1 MRNGELLPLPTLEER
16 LNVCRTHV
24 SKSVEWKGEILG
36 ILEMRRHY
44 TNYLKGLPHI
54 KEFRTRLVTVKTLQ
68 EVLSILDEV
77 AIHFAG
83 QTPVLSPV
91 QLTPDQLSS
100 CAY

>member
-1 MRNGELLPLPTLEER
+1 MYA
-16 LNVCRTHV
+16 RTHV

-68 EVLSILDEV
+68 EVLSPSWMKWLYIL
-77 AIHFAG
+77 
-83 QTPVLSPV
+83 PVKHLHIAPFS
-91 QLTPDQLSS
+91 
-100 CAY
+100 